1 MVQPN
6 QQEFPPVERKYSR
19 RMHGMSL
26 RARNFGE
33 KIKAT
38 LARSRARLIEI
49 KTLIYCPGHAS
60 PWLPRSK
67 GGYRLKC
74 FYQTPRI
81 TVTDRSRVIYI
92 YIRAIAHENSNLCIR
107 SANTFVHVDK
117 RKQSRLSK
125 CN

>member
-6 QQEFPPVERKYSR
+6 QQDPEFPPVEGKYSR

-26 RARNFGE
+26 RTRNFGE

-38 LARSRARLIEI
+38 FVRSRARLVEI

-60 PWLPRSK
+60 PWLSRSK
-67 GGYRLKC
+67 SGYRLKC

-81 TVTDRSRVIYI
+81 TVTDRSRAI
-92 YIRAIAHENSNLCIR
+92 YIRAIAHESSNLCIR
-107 SANTFVHVDK
+107 TANTFVRVDK
-117 RKQSRLSK
+117 RKQYRL
-125 CN
+125 